1 MNDQKPIIF
10 RFFSL
15 ILLAFFCFAPA
26 LAQDPKSDDED
37 SETTFTVEP
46 QVMVKSISATKP
58 EEDDSKVTGATV
70 RGRLIYED
78 TNRPLRY
85 AMITLVSDKESYSTY
100 GVKFV
105 KTDASGEFLFK
116 NVKPGSYSAYVK
128 SEGILNPESYKF
140 SYRRMT
146 KEEQA
151 EIKTEKIE
159 IGGLGDFQIVV
170 AARRGAAVSG
180 RIVYA
185 DGEAAVGVKVEV
197 LRLDG
202 RVYSNTS
209 AAFGGGETGVGSVV
223 ADDRGAYR
231 IAGLPEGQY
240 IVRVVEPA
248 SHIESLPQP
257 GYAYRSPQSS
267 LFKTYYPEG
276 DNSKNAKTLDLTPG
290 QELADINISLPE
302 RRLFEISGRVVKKAG
317 GDPLA
322 YFNVSFLRISDRD
335 EQVAE
340 TTTRNST
347 TSNKAGE
354 WKLTNLPAGKYRI
367 TVSQDYSYISQ
378 KDKNAAKK
386 PEKYPN
392 VAREIEISD
401 KNLADLNFEMPGE
414 ASISGTI
421 VVEGGKPFPQNTR
434 LYAIFDGDRGGNFTN
449 FDYEQFQGSVQ
460 PGAKEMSFRIGKLGE
475 GSYRLVSFE
484 NRTYYVK
491 SVMLGTRDL
500 LSSPVEVKEGEEI
513 KGVQVVLA
521 TNLGAIKGKVDG
533 YDGRETVIV
542 VAVDA
547 RAPFTPFQSR
557 AFSGLVEPT
566 GNFEIKAAPGEYSL
580 VVMTMKNRPAN
591 ESEAK
596 EQFEKMVREGI
607 KIRVTDTEV
616 ANVSLSMPK

>member
-15 ILLAFFCFAPA
+15 ILLAFLCFAPA

-58 EEDDSKVTGATV
+58 EEDESKVTGATV

-105 KTDASGEFLFK
+105 KTDANGEFLFK

-276 DNSKNAKTLDLTPG
+276 DNSKNAKTLELTPG

-475 GSYRLVSFE
+475 GNYRLVSFE

>member
-15 ILLAFFCFAPA
+15 ILLAFLCFAPA

-367 TVSQDYSYISQ
+367 TVSQDYTYISQ

-386 PEKYPN
+386 TEKYPN

-475 GSYRLVSFE
+475 GNYRLVSFE